1 MSRVMA
7 NYLSSMLD
15 IPIKDVLP
23 DKRNR
28 RVVAQSRFFQ
38 IQALDLLFTNGESR
52 AYERLTSTGAGAV
65 MVVALKDEKTALL
78 INEYVAGVDRYEW
91 GLPKGKVE
99 RGEDLVETAN
109 RELIEEA
116 GYRAAK
122 LTLLKAFTI
131 APGYL
136 EHETHLVLAEQL
148 TACRAEGDEPEDIPV
163 AEIALDR
170 LYELAQRADC
180 TEARSIAALYF
191 VRDFIASRL
200 ANV

>member
-1 MSRVMA
+1 
-7 NYLSSMLD
+7 MLD
-15 IPIKDVLP
+15 SPLKDVLP

-28 RVVAQSRFFQ
+28 RVIAKSRFFQ
-38 IQALDLLFTNGESR
+38 IQAVDILFTNGEIR
-52 AYERLTSTGAGAV
+52 NYERLTSTGAGAV
-65 MVVALKDEKTALL
+65 MVVALKDKDTALL

-99 RGEDLVETAN
+99 PEEDLLETAN

-116 GYRAAK
+116 GYQANK
-122 LTLLKAFTI
+122 LTLLKAFSI

-136 EHETHLVLAEQL
+136 EHETHLVLAEEL
-148 TACRAEGDEPEDIPV
+148 TESSAKGDEPEDIPV
-163 AEIALDR
+163 AEIPLNR

-180 TEARSIAALYF
+180 TEARSIAALYY
-191 VRDFIASRL
+191 VRDYIASRL